1 MEIVIKNGITI
12 TIDEAEIVDSIV
24 DHNIGKL
31 VIKLKDGSRIIR
43 YVNGECLILI

>member
-1 MEIVIKNGITI
+1 MEIVMKNGITI

-24 DHNIGKL
+24 DHNIRKL
-31 VIKLKDGSRIIR
+31 VIKLNDGSRIIR

>member
-12 TIDEAEIVDSIV
+12 TIDESEIVDSIV

-31 VIKLKDGSRIIR
+31 VIKLKDGSRFIR
-43 YVNGECLILI
+43 YVNGECLIF